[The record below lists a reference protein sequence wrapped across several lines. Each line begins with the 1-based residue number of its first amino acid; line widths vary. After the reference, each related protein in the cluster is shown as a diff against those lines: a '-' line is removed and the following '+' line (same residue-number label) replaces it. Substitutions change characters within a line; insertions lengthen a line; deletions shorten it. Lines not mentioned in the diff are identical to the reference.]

1 MPTLRL
7 IKSIIEKLPLT
18 ENGQCF
24 YRDTELTGFGLCVGT
39 QSKTFFV
46 ESKLNRRNVRQT
58 LGRYPKMPL
67 EQARHVAMG
76 RLAAL
81 MQGLNP
87 VAAEKAKRARDMTL
101 GEAFDSYFEAK
112 MNLAKPTVDGYRRS
126 QRLYLRDWLKL
137 PLREITREMV
147 LTKHRLISRDHGGV
161 TANNALRHFRLIHNF
176 IASGH
181 DDFPPNPVQVLTRTR
196 SWVSERRR
204 RTLVAAHH
212 LPSWWQAVQAEEPH
226 ARDFLTVALF
236 TGMRRSEIARLKW
249 EYIDFAGKT
258 LHIPRTKN
266 GDPLILPLS
275 NFLCEVFS
283 RRRELVGQ
291 NEYVF
296 PGKGDTGHLIETKR
310 FLSRVVVSSGVQ
322 FTIHDLRRTFI
333 TVAESLDIPAYAL
346 KGLLNH
352 RADTDVTGGYII
364 LGVERLRLPVE
375 KIAAR
380 ILELVNA

>member
-1 MPTLRL
+1 
-7 IKSIIEKLPLT
+7 
-18 ENGQCF
+18 
-24 YRDTELTGFGLCVGT
+24 
-39 QSKTFFV
+39 
-46 ESKLNRRNVRQT
+46 
-58 LGRYPKMPL
+58 
-67 EQARHVAMG
+67 
-76 RLAAL
+76 
-81 MQGLNP
+81 
-87 VAAEKAKRARDMTL
+87 MTL
-101 GEAFDSYFEAK
+101 DAAFEGYFEAK
-112 MNLAKPTVDGYRRS
+112 PNLAKPTIDGYRRS
-126 QRLYLRDWLKL
+126 QKLYLRDWLKL

-147 LTKHRLISRDHGGV
+147 LTKHRLIGRDHGGV

-176 IASGH
+176 IASVH

-212 LPSWWQAVQAEEPH
+212 LPNWWQAVQAEEPH

-249 EYIDFAGKT
+249 EYIDFVGKT

-275 NFLCEVFS
+275 NTLCDIFS
-283 RRRELVGQ
+283 SRRELVGQ
-291 NEYVF
+291 HEYVF
-296 PGKGDTGHLIETKR
+296 PGKGETGHLIETKR

-375 KIAAR
+375 KIAAK
-380 ILELVNA
+380 ILELVDGQRNQNQD